1 MNQNRNVD
9 NDVNGTGTSG
19 EGASSG
25 RCPVDEQRRPG
36 RNQETAKMKWTKEMN
51 IVVMECFYSADPF
64 DENGVPIRGYRQRIA
79 IRKNGWLS
87 EVELEA
93 IRRRLVKQSEEEH
106 QQDEED
112 ILSRSNIEEVN
123 EADITIE
130 VSEAAE
136 ITPEE
141 QLIIDEVK
149 GLMAQGV
156 TNDNIMFKKV
166 DQKRLSEETLKV
178 NGAIKHL
185 VTADITQ
192 TNNLIKAASLWV
204 AKQLG
209 LKTVKKEKKQDPW
222 WKRRIEG
229 DIKNL
234 KKDISI
240 LEREKREELKQRLLA
255 KAAKIKRYGDRI
267 TQYRQNRM
275 FVTEQKKVYK
285 ELNGGASGESVIPD
299 AEESKKFWSEI
310 WSIEKEHNR
319 QAEWLQDLKGEQS
332 NVNMGDMEITVE
344 MVKTQSR
351 KIPNWKAP
359 GRDGVQGYWIKQLSS
374 LHERIA
380 NQLNE
385 IISGANRLPEWMVYG
400 RTVLCQKDP
409 AKGRAVDNLYPAYP

>member
-25 RCPVDEQRRPG
+25 RCSVDEQRRPG
-36 RNQETAKMKWTKEMN
+36 RNQATARMKWTKEMN

-64 DENGVPIRGYRQRIA
+64 DEND

-156 TNDNIMFKKV
+156 TSDNIMFKKV

-275 FVTEQKKVYK
+275 FATEQKKVYK

-319 QAEWLQDLKGEQS
+319 QAEWLQDLKREQS

-374 LHERIA
+374 LHENCKSA
-380 NQLNE
+380 E
-385 IISGANRLPEWMVYG
+385 
-400 RTVLCQKDP
+400 
-409 AKGRAVDNLYPAYP
+409 